1 MNLPLTT
8 TTAGQTSVQPRRAR
22 GRRALGRVPIYV
34 LLILGAV
41 PMAFPFYYMVASSL
55 MTPDELIQIPIT
67 WWPHHPQWQTYANVW
82 TVIPFA
88 RMFGNSLFVT
98 AAVTAGILLTS
109 SLAGFGFA
117 KYNFKGR
124 DTVFLAVLSSMM
136 VPFFVLLIPV
146 YYIIKELGWL
156 DTYQGLIVPNIV
168 TAFGIFLMRQFIR
181 TIPDEFLEAARIDGA
196 GEFWI
201 YWRIILPQVK
211 PALSALGIFAF
222 IYQWENFLWP
232 LLILQSSS
240 MYTVPIGL
248 NSLRSYADSQ
258 QNANLLMAGS
268 VLAVVPSV
276 VVFLLLQ
283 RQFVRGIA
291 MGGIKG

>member
-1 MNLPLTT
+1 MSVRSM
-8 TTAGQTSVQPRRAR
+8 TAGFARPRAAVPR
-22 GRRALGRVPIYV
+22 GRRLLGRMAIYA
-34 LLILGAV
+34 LLIIGAV

-67 WWPHHPQWQTYANVW
+67 LWPHHPQWQTYPAVW
-82 TVIPFA
+82 HVIPFA
-88 RMFGNSLFVT
+88 RMFANSMGVT
-98 AAVTAGILLTS
+98 LAITAGILLTS

-117 KYNFKGR
+117 KYRFKGR

-146 YYIIKELGWL
+146 YYIVKELGWL
-156 DTYQGLIVPNIV
+156 DSYQGLIVPNLV
-168 TAFGIFLMRQFIR
+168 TAFGVFLMRQFIM
-181 TIPDEFLEAARIDGA
+181 TIPDELIDAARIDGA

-201 YWRIILPQVK
+201 FWRIIVPLVK

-232 LLILQSSS
+232 LLILQTPS
-240 MYTVPIGL
+240 MFTVPIGL
-248 NSLRSYADSQ
+248 NSLRSYADAQ

-268 VLAVVPSV
+268 VLAVMPSV
-276 VVFLLLQ
+276 IVFLLLQ
-283 RQFVRGIA
+283 RQFVRGIS
-291 MGGIKG
+291 MSGLKG

>member
-1 MNLPLTT
+1 MNPSLAR
-8 TTAGQTSVQPRRAR
+8 AGSPGRRPTNVRRVLRRA
-22 GRRALGRVPIYV
+22 AIYT
-34 LLILGAV
+34 LLIVGAV
-41 PMAFPFYYMVASSL
+41 PMAFPFYYVIASSL

-88 RMFGNSLFVT
+88 RMFVNSLFVT
-98 AAVTAGILLTS
+98 LAITLGILLTS

-117 KYNFKGR
+117 KYHFKGR
-124 DTVFLAVLSSMM
+124 DVAFLALLSSMM
-136 VPFFVLLIPV
+136 VPFFVLLIPI

-168 TAFGIFLMRQFIR
+168 TAFGVFLLRQFIL
-181 TIPDEFLEAARIDGA
+181 TIPDELIDAARIDGA
-196 GEFWI
+196 RELRI
-201 YWRIILPQVK
+201 YWSIILPLIR

-232 LLILQSSS
+232 LLILQNPS
-240 MYTVPIGL
+240 MFTVPIGL
-248 NSLRSYADSQ
+248 NSLRSYADTQ

-268 VLAVVPSV
+268 VLAIVPSV
-276 VVFLLLQ
+276 IVFLLLQ
-283 RQFVRGIA
+283 RQFVRGISL
-291 MGGIKG
+291 GGLKG